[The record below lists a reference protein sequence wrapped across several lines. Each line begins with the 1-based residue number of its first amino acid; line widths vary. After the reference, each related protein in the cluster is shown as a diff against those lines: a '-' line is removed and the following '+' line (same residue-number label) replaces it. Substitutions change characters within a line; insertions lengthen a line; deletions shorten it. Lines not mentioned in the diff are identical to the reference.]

1 MNALVTAV
9 GRVNGNSKQTIGQP
23 KAIARNS
30 HATKVNVETGT
41 GAIAPKV
48 AIQRAKSS
56 SPVKVEV
63 GTGAIAPKVAIQRAK
78 PSRQR

>member
-1 MNALVTAV
+1 MNAFVAPV
-9 GRVNGNSKQTIGQP
+9 VRVNGNSNQTVGYP

-30 HATKVNVETGT
+30 HSTKINVEIGT

-56 SPVKVEV
+56 LPVRVEV
-63 GTGAIAPKVAIQRAK
+63 GTGAIAPKVAMQRAK
-78 PSRQR
+78 SSWQR